1 MRLSE
6 KAYHLIREK
15 ILTLDLKPLSVID
28 EQALQ
33 EDLNLG
39 RTPIR
44 EALHRLASEGLI
56 KVAPRRGMFVADIS
70 ITDLQKIFEMR
81 VLLESFCARLAVQR
95 ASEKQITAMD
105 EVLGELD
112 GVDATDHMTLMDIDR
127 RCHQLLYQA
136 ANNEFLA
143 DHLDRLHALSLRL
156 WYLTLNRL
164 DDVKGS
170 VREHCQI
177 TEAIRLRDG
186 DRAEAL
192 VQEHITHFQQEIK
205 HVL

>member
-1 MRLSE
+1 VRLSE
-6 KAYHLIREK
+6 KAYHLIKEK
-15 ILTLDLKPLSVID
+15 ILTLELEPLAVID

-56 KVAPRRGMFVADIS
+56 MVAPRRGMFVADIS

-81 VLLESFCARLAVQR
+81 VLLEGFCARLAVQR
-95 ASEKQITAMD
+95 ASEKQIAAMID
-105 EVLGELD
+105 VLGELD
-112 GVDATDHMTLMDIDR
+112 TVDPTDRRALLDIDR

-143 DHLDRLHALSLRL
+143 DHLARLHALSLRL

-170 VREHCQI
+170 VQEHCQI
-177 TEAIRLRDG
+177 TEAIRLREG
-186 DRAEAL
+186 ERAQAL
-192 VQEHITHFQQEIK
+192 VQEHIAHFQQEIRR
-205 HVL
+205 VL